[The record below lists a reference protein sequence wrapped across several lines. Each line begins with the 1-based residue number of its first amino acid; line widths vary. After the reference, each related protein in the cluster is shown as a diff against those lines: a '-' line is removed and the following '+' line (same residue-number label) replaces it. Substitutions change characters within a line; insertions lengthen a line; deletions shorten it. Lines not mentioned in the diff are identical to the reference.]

1 MLLLSNCSSIIPPDT
16 VRSVF
21 NHPVVM
27 SCLIW
32 AVVVLVLGYWF
43 YRYFRDKVNKKYQE
57 AEKLRLHEKDM
68 KELAF
73 EQEKYWHSITE
84 QDKDKDLDRKM
95 KEFEELT
102 IHQKL
107 LDKVLDKKL
116 DDKIQDMGKELDA
129 LKKQFESL
137 NGEIE
142 QIIIKK
148 KE

>member
-1 MLLLSNCSSIIPPDT
+1 M
-16 VRSVF
+16 
-21 NHPVVM
+21 
-27 SCLIW
+27 
-32 AVVVLVLGYWF
+32 
-43 YRYFRDKVNKKYQE
+43 KYEE
-57 AEKLRLHEKDM
+57 AEKLRLHEKGM

-84 QDKDKDLDRKM
+84 QDKDKNLDRKM